1 MQRDSNPYPHFR
13 QMKFFLYKLAVC
25 FLHFARLLVTTLSL
39 ELRNISPQ
47 WGILSAQNYKV
58 PACDDLSSSNHVIVV
73 TVCFAATDIYSSFTI
88 LTPHQYSLRFI
99 SILTD
104 TLSVTHKYF
113 TITTCPGVP
122 TTLYPHYCRHDSTQ
136 DCGSGELRYP
146 DPLINSQTLCL

>member
-1 MQRDSNPYPHFR
+1 MQRDSNPYPHFS

-47 WGILSAQNYKV
+47 WGILSAQN
-58 PACDDLSSSNHVIVV
+58 
-73 TVCFAATDIYSSFTI
+73 SFTI
-88 LTPHQYSLRFI
+88 LTPHRYSLRFI
-99 SILTD
+99 RILTD

-136 DCGSGELRYP
+136 DCGSGKIRTCDQRINSPLRYRCA
-146 DPLINSQTLCL
+146 TLP